1 MVPREGLEPSIR
13 YRPRIL
19 SPVRIPFRHLGMEV
33 RAGIEPAHRGFAD
46 RSVTTSPPRGRET
59 EAVAQAAA
67 SHRVERFAGLAR
79 HQP

>member
-33 RAGIEPAHRGFAD
+33 QMGIEPMHRGFAD
-46 RSVTTSPPRGRET
+46 RSVTTSP
-59 EAVAQAAA
+59 
-67 SHRVERFAGLAR
+67 L
-79 HQP
+79 HQLQYNLCMNFPYYIRNTPINQGK